1 MVRITFIDASGAQHQ
16 AEGPEGQSVMET
28 AIKGGVSGIDA
39 DCGGACSCAT
49 CHVSVDP
56 NWFERVGA
64 PGEVE
69 ETMLDFAPV
78 RTPTSRLSCQIK
90 LAPNL
95 DGLVVHL
102 PETQR

>member
-1 MVRITFIDASGAQHQ
+1 MVKVTYIEPNGERHEVEAQPGH
-16 AEGPEGQSVMET
+16 SVMEA
-28 AIKGGVSGIDA
+28 AIKNNIAGIEA

-49 CHVSVDP
+49 CHVSVDAA
-56 NWFERVGA
+56 WFVRVGG

-69 ETMLDFAPV
+69 ESMLDFAPV

-90 LAPNL
+90 LQSEL

-102 PETQR
+102 PESQR